1 MPFRMVPA
9 FLRFTWLFFHQTE
22 WLRLGHFP
30 LNSQC
35 HLREPLYVRAQMGC
49 FAPENVSLWA
59 KTLNSALCRQS
70 AISLVSF
77 CPFLSPSL
85 FFMSTSDHNS
95 VAQLTLLRSLQ
106 GVSVLCHTKRL
117 PSYSPILLLFLRHT
131 DPASRALTACFIQWP
146 LPNLCLRVM
155 LSLHYFFI
163 QCFFGSGL
171 LWPNCHG
178 PVTVPEKFSHEP
190 GIQQFLLRLWSEHTQ
205 AWQQNKKNKNKK
217 NLVVSQTYVR
227 DYRIFIFASH
237 IVILF
242 KKRPWKT
249 FKAFVFLQRTSSDW
263 FRFRFL
269 KSLLFSRVWNLQIN
283 LHPNPTDP
291 RGSDPSLMCM
301 MLWKDAADTS
311 CEQTASLLLTAD
323 AETSNW
329 KHCWL

>member
-1 MPFRMVPA
+1 MSEGHAVTPLLLHSV
-9 FLRFTWLFFHQTE
+9 FLWIRVTLAKLSWSCHSAREVQSWT
-22 WLRLGHFP
+22 GHP
-30 LNSQC
+30 TVSSQA
-35 HLREPLYVRAQMGC
+35 LVRAYTG
-49 FAPENVSLWA
+49 
-59 KTLNSALCRQS
+59 
-70 AISLVSF
+70 
-77 CPFLSPSL
+77 
-85 FFMSTSDHNS
+85 
-95 VAQLTLLRSLQ
+95 
-106 GVSVLCHTKRL
+106 
-117 PSYSPILLLFLRHT
+117 
-131 DPASRALTACFIQWP
+131 LTA
-146 LPNLCLRVM
+146 
-155 LSLHYFFI
+155 
-163 QCFFGSGL
+163 
-171 LWPNCHG
+171 
-178 PVTVPEKFSHEP
+178 K
-190 GIQQFLLRLWSEHTQ
+190 
-205 AWQQNKKNKNKK
+205 QNKKKNK